1 MSTGATTATTDK
13 TSFWSVVGTAMFA
26 NFKENFTKAL
36 GTQTFWVGVGA
47 LVISIILFGVLT
59 ALWSNTT
66 YSSAGPFKERDYS
79 AIPRTGSLDDY
90 LKSKNKSAS
99 SVKMRDL
106 TVATAT
112 LGGIQ
117 PETITHL
124 NPYLGVVTPDAV
136 RDQVRAGARA
146 IIFDIWP
153 DPADPATPVVAAM
166 QDDSAVGG
174 ASAWWLS
181 TGGLNRGT
189 GRYSNWKLI
198 TRNTVRAGTMMKA
211 AVDTAFPG
219 SQNSQTTSQ
228 AADPFFL
235 ILILHGAM
243 TTDYLNTLGE
253 DLATALNGKGMAATA
268 RPGTLN
274 TLCAATVDQF
284 QNQKVCVIVCP
295 DIQPGFQSLPNVNTY
310 QQFVNVYATTKMMNY
325 TNILETQPNTVLFSP
340 DSLGALTQD
349 SAQPCDAS
357 GAAPGSTVP
366 PPQGGFCVV
375 QPSSGRGILS
385 TDKMYSNDGQ
395 FLGAVQTG
403 AQFVGANLFDPTSGF
418 LDKFFSPDLFGTY
431 SFKLTR

>member
-1 MSTGATTATTDK
+1 
-13 TSFWSVVGTAMFA
+13 
-26 NFKENFTKAL
+26 
-36 GTQTFWVGVGA
+36 
-47 LVISIILFGVLT
+47 
-59 ALWSNTT
+59 
-66 YSSAGPFKERDYS
+66 
-79 AIPRTGSLDDY
+79 
-90 LKSKNKSAS
+90 
-99 SVKMRDL
+99 
-106 TVATAT
+106 
-112 LGGIQ
+112 
-117 PETITHL
+117 
-124 NPYLGVVTPDAV
+124 
-136 RDQVRAGARA
+136 
-146 IIFDIWP
+146 
-153 DPADPATPVVAAM
+153 M

-174 ASAWWLS
+174 ASGWWL
-181 TGGLNRGT
+181 THGGLNRGT

-211 AVDTAFPG
+211 AVDAAFPTG
-219 SQNSQTTSQ
+219 QDAS
-228 AADPFFL
+228 DPFFL

-274 TLCAATVDQF
+274 TLCGATADQF
-284 QNQKVCVIVCP
+284 QKHVCVIVCP

-340 DSLGALTQD
+340 DSLGALIQD

-357 GAAPGSTVP
+357 GATHGSTVP

-385 TDKMYSNDGQ
+385 TDKMYSNNGQ

-403 AQFVGANLFDPTSGF
+403 AQFVGANLFDTTSGF